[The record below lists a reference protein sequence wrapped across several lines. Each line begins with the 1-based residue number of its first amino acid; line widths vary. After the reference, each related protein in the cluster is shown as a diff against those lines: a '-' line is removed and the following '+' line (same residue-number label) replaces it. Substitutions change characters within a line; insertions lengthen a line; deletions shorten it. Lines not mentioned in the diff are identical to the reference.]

1 MARRVLHHLDRW
13 AVRLTSQRS
22 TLSSLLSGLPV
33 LMLTTTGAR
42 SGVARTVPLLGI
54 PMGDELALIGSNYGQ
69 RPTPGWVHNL
79 LAHPLATVA
88 HGTVAVA
95 ARARLAEAEVAG
107 RAIAVGAGLY
117 AGFAKYPGRASHREI
132 KVFLL
137 ESA

>member
-1 MARRVLHHLDRW
+1 MARRVLHHFDRW
-13 AVRLTSQRS
+13 VFRLTSQRS

-33 LMLTTTGAR
+33 LMLTTTGAK
-42 SGVARTVPLLGI
+42 SGLARTVPLLGI
-54 PMGDELALIGSNYGQ
+54 PMGDEVAIIGSNFGQ

-79 LAHPLATVA
+79 LAHPFATVT
-88 HGTVAVA
+88 HGTLVVAT
-95 ARARLAEAEVAG
+95 RARVAKAEIAG
-107 RAIAVGAGLY
+107 RAIEVGAGLY